1 MPGLFP
7 NAARS
12 ADGHL
17 WFTTADGLSE
27 VTPPN
32 PAAPHGSGFPVI
44 IEDVT
49 IDRVS
54 HSEPARIR
62 ISPAHYLPEAHG
74 TPDLI
79 RRTHSFCSPETLQ
92 FRYRLEGIDNDWVD
106 AGARRVAYYNNLKPG
121 AHTFRVSASAG
132 EEQWQESSAL
142 VLEQLPFVYQ
152 TRWFILLASAT
163 VVSLAFFAYR
173 LRLQQAV
180 DRVQAGFQ
188 ERMEERT
195 RIAQELHDT
204 VVQAIS
210 GSTMLVENAAE
221 KVPESLPVV
230 KGSLLRAVDRLDAA
244 LAESRAALK
253 GLRSSASLDSN
264 LAKQL
269 SEVPGDSK
277 HPDVTFKLV
286 TTGEARDILPVV
298 QYEVFR
304 IGSEAIGNAL
314 KHSHATAVQVDVGY
328 LHELRISVWD
338 NGKGIP
344 EDVLHRGK
352 EGHFGLEGMRERA
365 DRIGAT
371 LEVYSRVGAGT
382 EVRVIVPGRVAYMAD
397 AATSPLV
404 ARALS
409 RITSFRHRRPT

>member
-1 MPGLFP
+1 
-7 NAARS
+7 
-12 ADGHL
+12 
-17 WFTTADGLSE
+17 
-27 VTPPN
+27 
-32 PAAPHGSGFPVI
+32 
-44 IEDVT
+44 
-49 IDRVS
+49 
-54 HSEPARIR
+54 
-62 ISPAHYLPEAHG
+62 
-74 TPDLI
+74 
-79 RRTHSFCSPETLQ
+79 
-92 FRYRLEGIDNDWVD
+92 
-106 AGARRVAYYNNLKPG
+106 
-121 AHTFRVSASAG
+121 
-132 EEQWQESSAL
+132 
-142 VLEQLPFVYQ
+142 
-152 TRWFILLASAT
+152 
-163 VVSLAFFAYR
+163 
-173 LRLQQAV
+173 
-180 DRVQAGFQ
+180 
-188 ERMEERT
+188 
-195 RIAQELHDT
+195 
-204 VVQAIS
+204 
-210 GSTMLVENAAE
+210 MLVENAAE

-382 EVRVIVPGRVAYMAD
+382 EVRVIVPGRVAWAAD